1 MLYNPFSLK
10 DKTILITGASSGIGR
25 ATAVECSKLGANV
38 IITGR
43 NKERLQATFDML
55 DTTGNHVQILG
66 DLTLSEDI
74 ARIISSI
81 PQIDGLVNNAGV
93 SIPRL
98 LVDADS
104 KYELDDTVFDK
115 TMDVNVKGA
124 FHCAQACAKS
134 MLRQHHGV
142 ILNISSECG
151 KEGSLAQSVY
161 SASKAAIESL
171 TRSWAKE
178 LSPQGIRVVA
188 IAPGPM
194 EATALFSAS
203 YIDAMCHCRHI
214 QPEAIGT
221 TYHAATLMGR
231 EGHLEE
237 IANTVLFLASDRAS
251 FITGTTINVSGGKS
265 R

>member
-93 SIPRL
+93 SFTKPIGFIKEDDLQHVFRTNLFSPILFTNNL
-98 LVDADS
+98 LKAKKIIKNGSV
-104 KYELDDTVFDK
+104 VF
-115 TMDVNVKGA
+115 VSSAAA
-124 FHCAQACAKS
+124 FGCSNANSVYGSAKS
-134 MLRQHHGV
+134 ALASFMHYCNKEVTPTKQIRFNSVHPGMVQTELVENLTFTQEELQKDMLRYPMKRYGTPQD
-142 ILNISSECG
+142 I
-151 KEGSLAQSVY
+151 AY
-161 SASKAAIESL
+161 SIIYLLSDAAS
-171 TRSWAKE
+171 W
-178 LSPQGIRVVA
+178 V
-188 IAPGPM
+188 
-194 EATALFSAS
+194 
-203 YIDAMCHCRHI
+203 
-214 QPEAIGT
+214 
-221 TYHAATLMGR
+221 
-231 EGHLEE
+231 
-237 IANTVLFLASDRAS
+237 
-251 FITGTTINVSGGKS
+251 TGTSLIIDGGVLN
-265 R
+265 RI